1 MCIKQP
7 ISNLRPFF
15 HTFTD
20 CGRNRQPGLATQ
32 AWQFVDHN
40 LNPTHAFDFSVAGCD
55 MYADTQLQV
64 HQALHVFQVFQALK
78 VFQAL
83 QQLLL
88 FLAGQSQDAL
98 VCRGVPSSCSRSQS
112 HNAGGQGWRI
122 VMITP
127 SPHRCRQI
135 SRSVERPG
143 YPGHSSIQDRSCPRS
158 RGPGS

>member
-1 MCIKQP
+1 MEWCLPTVSSGNGFSYDRRCACGNWVLTRLKNWLLSKQVMCIKQP

-20 CGRNRQPGLATQ
+20 CGRNRQPSLATQ

-98 VCRGVPSSCSRSQS
+98 VCRGGAKQLFALAV
-112 HNAGGQGWRI
+112 
-122 VMITP
+122 T
-127 SPHRCRQI
+127 
-135 SRSVERPG
+135 
-143 YPGHSSIQDRSCPRS
+143 
-158 RGPGS
+158 